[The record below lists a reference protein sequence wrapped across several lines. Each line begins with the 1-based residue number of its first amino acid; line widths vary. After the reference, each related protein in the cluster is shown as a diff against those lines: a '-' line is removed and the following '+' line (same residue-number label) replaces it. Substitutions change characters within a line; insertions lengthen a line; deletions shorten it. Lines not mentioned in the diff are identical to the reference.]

1 MTDIFISQAYTKE
14 CAELLN
20 HKSRHIED
28 AVQELIS
35 VFEKN
40 YEIKYSKK
48 PSEKHVL
55 PGR

>member
-1 MTDIFISQAYTKE
+1 M
-14 CAELLN
+14 
-20 HKSRHIED
+20 HIED

-48 PSEKHVL
+48 TPEKHVL